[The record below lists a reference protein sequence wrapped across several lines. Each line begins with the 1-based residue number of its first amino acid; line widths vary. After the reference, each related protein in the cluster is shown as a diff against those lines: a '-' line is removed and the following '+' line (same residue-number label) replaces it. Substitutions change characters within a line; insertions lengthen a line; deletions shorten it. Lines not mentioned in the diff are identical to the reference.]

1 MIPSR
6 FVAVPFLALTLLL
19 AGCAGS
25 TPAARNSVPSSAAQE
40 APVDEDLETGQ
51 ILGRVLD
58 DEFQLLSGVLARV
71 DGTDL
76 SVTTSDDGVFFFR
89 DVPIGSR
96 DVFLAKPGYSAKN
109 VTVQV
114 RAEEREKIEVF
125 LVRAPNLN
133 PYMDAGFTFR
143 GQINCSGRVNATGTD
158 ANPECGAVEPQFDMG
173 RTTFLEFLPNL
184 RWTLIEIE
192 WTPSVPAVNVELTLA
207 IRPFVGESWRQVEG
221 PSPIR
226 VLLGPGDWAS
236 IREYADRDYPKNGG
250 QLQLYMFPG
259 EPVNANGVGAGA
271 AVVQD
276 FTIYS
281 TSWYGQEPDPTFTR
295 LSPG

>member
-1 MIPSR
+1 MNPRR
-6 FVAVPFLALTLLL
+6 FVAVPVLLVSLLL
-19 AGCAGS
+19 AGCAGPG
-25 TPAARNSVPSSAAQE
+25 PAAKNADTTLAAQP
-40 APVDEDLETGQ
+40 PVDEDIEVGQ

-58 DEFQLLSGVLARV
+58 DEFQLLGGVLARV
-71 DGTDL
+71 DGTSL

-89 DVPIGSR
+89 DVPTGSQ
-96 DVFLAKPGYSAKN
+96 DVVLAKAGYTAKN
-109 VTVQV
+109 VTVDV
-114 RAEEREKIEVF
+114 RPDERVKVEVF
-125 LVRAPNLN
+125 LIRAPNLK
-133 PYMDAGFTFR
+133 PYVDAGFTFR

-173 RTTFLEFLPNL
+173 RTTFLEFLPNM

-192 WTPSVPAVNVELTLA
+192 WTPSIPGVNAELTLA

-226 VLLGPGDWAS
+226 VLLGPDDWTS
-236 IREYADRDYPKNGG
+236 IKEYANRDYPKNGG

-259 EPVNANGVGAGA
+259 EPVNTNGVGAGA
-271 AVVQD
+271 AIVQD

-281 TSWYGQEPDPTFTR
+281 TSWYGQEHDPEFTR